1 MDDMITMSVRLP
13 KEVVTWLRKSSAMAT
28 IEQDKRVSMNSL
40 IVEILAKAME
50 ADRRILT
57 RFAGSG
63 RKIEAENDKNY

>member
-1 MDDMITMSVRLP
+1 MDDMITTSVRLP

-28 IEQDKRVSMNSL
+28 IEQDKRVSINSL

>member
-1 MDDMITMSVRLP
+1 MITTSVRLP

-28 IEQDKRVSMNSL
+28 IEQDKRVSINSL
-40 IVEILAKAME
+40 IIEILAKAME
-50 ADRRILT
+50 VDRRILT

>member
-1 MDDMITMSVRLP
+1 MDDMITTSVRLP

-28 IEQDKRVSMNSL
+28 IEQDKRVSINSL
-40 IVEILAKAME
+40 IIEILAKAME

>member
-1 MDDMITMSVRLP
+1 MNDMITMSVRLP
-13 KEVVTWLRKSSAMAT
+13 KEVVTWLRKSAAMET
-28 IEQDKRVSMNSL
+28 IEHDKRVSMNSL

-63 RKIEAENDKNY
+63 KKIDGENDEN

>member
-1 MDDMITMSVRLP
+1 MSVRLP

-40 IVEILAKAME
+40 IIEILAKAME

-63 RKIEAENDKNY
+63 RQIEAEKDKNY